1 MKKSFLLFSIFIFFI
16 GTAWSQSG
24 AIGMMPYPQKLVV
37 KEGQLVFPTT
47 TYISYTGNKSLL
59 IEKAITRFSKKF
71 KQYSLKNIVV
81 DQRSNANI
89 QIQWIKEN
97 NTDVK
102 SKEGYTLSID
112 EHVTIKAFTEIGI
125 LNALESL
132 AQLLNAYSQGAV
144 LQKMEIEDW
153 PSFPWRGMM
162 VDVARHF
169 IPLDIMKRNVDA
181 MAAVKYNIL
190 HLHLSDDEGFRIES
204 KKYPKLQALGSN
216 GEYYTQAEMLDLIA
230 YCKDRGIVVYPEFD
244 LPGHS
249 QSWFAGYPELA
260 AEKKQYHPGLRF
272 KVTGDKPMNL
282 MTIMQLM
289 NSTPTPTI
297 DPSKETTYAF
307 LDGLLKEMKGIF
319 GTGGYVHMGLD
330 ENNGVA
336 WQKNPAIVQFMQTKG
351 IKNTHALQ
359 TYFANRFSN
368 IIEKNGYQPLAWE
381 EAFDSAVSKKIL
393 IQLWRPGFMG
403 TPLSPEV
410 VANQGNRS
418 ISSRGF
424 YLDVFMPAYYHY
436 LNDDFTKFNISP
448 NLLGGE
454 AAIWGELMDAS
465 NFETRVWPRAA
476 VIAER
481 LWSDKNRI
489 EVGTMYERMFK
500 LNRYL
505 SWNGL
510 NQITNSERAISEF
523 LNGYSNPGTEA
534 LIKVLA
540 PVKGYKR
547 IMAIMTKPEALKSSA
562 FGEMADIIPVDA
574 EAKWLF
580 RKQVENYLEN
590 PSEDNTA
597 LLTNTLTVWKN
608 CARDVN
614 DLLLNAPKL
623 NSIRKHAENLSNIAN
638 LLLTYL
644 PQKNETAKAALLK
657 QITLA
662 KSSINELDLAVI
674 EELEALVNGRFKELD
689 RSISLF

>member
-1 MKKSFLLFSIFIFFI
+1 MKKSLLLFSICLFFI
-16 GTAWSQSG
+16 ATTWGQAGS
-24 AIGMMPYPQKLVV
+24 IGIMPYPQSLII
-37 KEGQLVFPTT
+37 KEGQFVFPTT
-47 TYISYTGNKSLL
+47 THLNYIGNKSIL
-59 IEKAITRFSKKF
+59 IEKAIARFSKKY

-81 DQRSNANI
+81 DQRNNPNI
-89 QIQWIKEN
+89 QIEWVKEK

-112 EHVTIKAFTEIGI
+112 DHVTIKAFTEIGI

-144 LQKMEIEDW
+144 LQKMEIQDW

-169 IPLDIMKRNVDA
+169 IPLDMMKRNVDA

-204 KKYPKLQALGSN
+204 KKYPRLHQQGSN

-249 QSWFAGYPELA
+249 QSWFAGYPDLA
-260 AEKKQYHPGLRF
+260 AEKKEYHPGLRF
-272 KVTGDKPMNL
+272 TVPGDKPMSL
-282 MTIMQLM
+282 MTLMQLAK
-289 NSTPTPTI
+289 SSATPTI
-297 DPSKETTYAF
+297 DPSKETTYTF

-319 GTGGYVHMGLD
+319 GSGGYVHMGLD

-336 WQKNPAIVQFMQTKG
+336 WQKNPAIVKFMQTKG
-351 IKNTHALQ
+351 IKTTHGLQ

-381 EAFDSAVSKKIL
+381 EAFDSSVSKNIL

-403 TPLSPEV
+403 TPLTPEEI
-410 VANQGNRS
+410 ANQGNKS

-454 AAIWGELMDAS
+454 SAIWGELMDAS

-489 EVGTMYERMFK
+489 EVSSMYERMFK

-510 NQITNSERAISEF
+510 NQINNSARAISEF

-562 FGEMADIIPVDA
+562 FGEMADIIPIDA
-574 EAKWLF
+574 EAKWQF
-580 RKQVENYLEN
+580 RKQVENYLDN
-590 PSEDNTA
+590 PSEANTA
-597 LLTNTLTVWKN
+597 LVTNTLLLWKN
-608 CARDVN
+608 CATDVN
-614 DLLLNAPKL
+614 ELLLNAPKL
-623 NSIRKHAENLSNIAN
+623 ISIRKHAENLSNIAN
-638 LLLTYL
+638 LLLAYL
-644 PQKNETAKAALLK
+644 PQKNETDKAVLLK
-657 QITLA
+657 QITMA
-662 KSSINELDLAVI
+662 KSTINEVDLAVV

>member
-1 MKKSFLLFSIFIFFI
+1 MKKTSLLFSIFLYFI
-16 GTAWSQSG
+16 VTAWGQSG
-24 AIGMMPYPQKLVV
+24 SIGIMPYPQKLVV

-47 TYISYTGNKSLL
+47 TYISYIGNKSVL
-59 IEKAITRFSKKF
+59 IEKAIGRFSKKF
-71 KQYSLKNIVV
+71 KQYSLKNILIG
-81 DQRSNANI
+81 QSSNANI
-89 QIQWIKEN
+89 KIEWVKEK
-97 NTDVK
+97 NTETK
-102 SKEGYTLSID
+102 AKEGYTLLID
-112 EHVTIKAFTEIGI
+112 EHVNIKAFSEIGI

-132 AQLLNAYSQGAV
+132 AQLLNTYGQAAV
-144 LQKMEIEDW
+144 LQKMEIQDW

-181 MAAVKYNIL
+181 MASVKYNTL

-204 KKYPKLQALGSN
+204 KKFPKLHEQGSN

-249 QSWFAGYPELA
+249 QSWFAGYPDLA
-260 AEKKQYHPGLRF
+260 AEKKVYHPGLRF
-272 KVTGDKPMNL
+272 NVPGDKPMNI
-282 MTIMQLM
+282 MTLMQLAK
-289 NSTPTPTI
+289 NGATPTI
-297 DPSKETTYAF
+297 DPSKETTYTF

-336 WQKNPAIVQFMQTKG
+336 WQKNPTIVKFMQTKG

-381 EAFDSAVSKKIL
+381 EAFDSSVSKNIL

-403 TPLSPEV
+403 SPLSPEE
-410 VANQGNRS
+410 VANQGNKL

-436 LNDDFTKFNISP
+436 LNDDFTKANISP

-454 AAIWGELMDAS
+454 SAIWAELVDAS

-481 LWSDKNRI
+481 LWSDKNRV
-489 EVGTMYERMFK
+489 ELGSMYERMFK

-510 NQITNSERAISEF
+510 NQITNYDRAISEF

-547 IMAIMTKPEALKSSA
+547 IMAIMTKPEALKTSA
-562 FGEMADIIPVDA
+562 FGEMADILPIDA

-580 RKQVENYLEN
+580 RKQVENYLAN
-590 PSEDNTA
+590 PSEINTV
-597 LLTNTLTVWKN
+597 LINNTLNVWKN
-608 CARDVN
+608 CAADVN
-614 DLLLNAPKL
+614 DLLLNSPKL
-623 NSIRKHAENLSNIAN
+623 SSIRKHAENLSKLAN
-638 LLLTYL
+638 LVLAYL
-644 PQKNETAKAALLK
+644 PRKNETDKTAILIQITMAKA
-657 QITLA
+657 TT
-662 KSSINELDLAVI
+662 NEVDLAVI

-689 RSISLF
+689 KSISLF

>member
-1 MKKSFLLFSIFIFFI
+1 MKKSFLLFSVILFFI
-16 GTAWSQSG
+16 GTTWGQSG
-24 AIGMMPYPQKLVV
+24 SIGMMPYPQKLVV

-89 QIQWIKEN
+89 QIEWGKQN
-97 NTDVK
+97 NNDVK

-112 EHVTIKAFTEIGI
+112 EHVTIKAITEIGI

-132 AQLLNAYSQGAV
+132 AQLLNSYSQGAV
-144 LQKMEIEDW
+144 LQKMEIQDW

-181 MAAVKYNIL
+181 MAAVKYNTL

-260 AEKKQYHPGLRF
+260 AEKKQYYPGLRF

-336 WQKNPAIVQFMQTKG
+336 WQKNPAIVKFMQTKG

-381 EAFDSAVSKKIL
+381 EAFDSSVSKNIL

-403 TPLSPEV
+403 SPLSPEE
-410 VANQGNRS
+410 VANQGNKL

-436 LNDDFTKFNISP
+436 LNDDFTKANISP

-454 AAIWGELMDAS
+454 SAIWAELVDGS

-489 EVGTMYERMFK
+489 EVSSMYERMFK

-510 NQITNSERAISEF
+510 NQITNYDRAISEF

-547 IMAIMTKPEALKSSA
+547 IMAIMTKPEVLKSSA
-562 FGEMADIIPVDA
+562 FGEMADILPIDA
-574 EAKWLF
+574 EAKWVF
-580 RKQVENYLEN
+580 RKQVENYLAN
-590 PSEDNTA
+590 PSEVNTA
-597 LLTNTLTVWKN
+597 LVTNTLNVWKN
-608 CARDVN
+608 CAADVN
-614 DLLLNAPKL
+614 DLLLNSPKL
-623 NSIRKHAENLSNIAN
+623 TSIRKHAENLSNIAN
-638 LLLTYL
+638 LVLTYL
-644 PQKNETAKAALLK
+644 PQKNETDKTAILK
-657 QITLA
+657 QINMARATT
-662 KSSINELDLAVI
+662 NEVDLAVI

>member
-1 MKKSFLLFSIFIFFI
+1 MKKSFLLFSIFLFFI
-16 GTAWSQSG
+16 GTTWSQSG
-24 AIGMMPYPQKLVV
+24 SIGMMPYPQKLVV
-37 KEGQLVFPTT
+37 KEGQFIFPTT
-47 TYISYTGNKSLL
+47 TYINYTGNKSLL
-59 IEKAITRFSKKF
+59 IEKAIARFSKKF

-81 DQRSNANI
+81 DQRINAHI
-89 QIQWIKEN
+89 QIEWLKEKN
-97 NTDVK
+97 KETKN
-102 SKEGYTLSID
+102 KEGYTLSID
-112 EHVTIKAFTEIGI
+112 ERITIKAFSEIGI

-144 LQKMEIEDW
+144 LQKMEIQDW

-181 MAAVKYNIL
+181 MAAVKYNTL

-204 KKYPKLQALGSN
+204 KKYPKLHEQGSN

-230 YCKDRGIVVYPEFD
+230 YCKDRGILVYPEFD

-249 QSWFAGYPELA
+249 QSWFAGYPDLA
-260 AEKKQYHPGLRF
+260 AEKKVYHPGLRF
-272 KVTGDKPMNL
+272 NVPGDKPMNI
-282 MTIMQLM
+282 MTLMQLAK
-289 NSTPTPTI
+289 NGATPTI
-297 DPSKETTYAF
+297 DPSKETTYTF

-319 GTGGYVHMGLD
+319 GAGGYVHMGLD

-336 WQKNPAIVQFMQTKG
+336 WQKNPAIVKFMQTKG

-381 EAFDSAVSKKIL
+381 EAFDSSVSKNIL

-403 TPLSPEV
+403 SPLSPEE
-410 VANQGNRS
+410 VANQGNKL

-436 LNDDFTKFNISP
+436 LNDDFTKANISP

-454 AAIWGELMDAS
+454 SAIWAELVDGS

-489 EVGTMYERMFK
+489 EVSSMYERMFK

-510 NQITNSERAISEF
+510 NQITNYDRAISEF

-547 IMAIMTKPEALKSSA
+547 IMAIMTKPEVLKSSA
-562 FGEMADIIPVDA
+562 FGEMADILPIDA
-574 EAKWLF
+574 EAKWVF
-580 RKQVENYLEN
+580 RKQVENYLAN
-590 PSEDNTA
+590 PSEVNTA
-597 LLTNTLTVWKN
+597 LVTNTLNVWKN
-608 CARDVN
+608 CAADVN
-614 DLLLNAPKL
+614 DLLLNSPKL
-623 NSIRKHAENLSNIAN
+623 TSIRKHAENLSNIAN
-638 LLLTYL
+638 LVLTYL
-644 PQKNETAKAALLK
+644 PQKNETDKTAILK
-657 QITLA
+657 QINMA
-662 KSSINELDLAVI
+662 KATTNEVDLAVI

>member
-1 MKKSFLLFSIFIFFI
+1 MKKSFLLFSIYLFFI
-16 GTAWSQSG
+16 ATTWGQAGS
-24 AIGMMPYPQKLVV
+24 IGMMPYPQKLVV
-37 KEGQLVFPTT
+37 KEGQFIFPTT
-47 TYISYTGNKSLL
+47 TYISYTGSKSIL
-59 IEKAITRFSKKF
+59 IEKAIARFSKKF

-81 DQRSNANI
+81 DQRINAHI
-89 QIQWIKEN
+89 QIEWLKEK
-97 NTDVK
+97 NTERK
-102 SKEGYTLSID
+102 AKEGYSLGID
-112 EHVTIKAFTEIGI
+112 ERVTIKAFSEIGI

-144 LQKMEIEDW
+144 LQKMEIQDW

-169 IPLDIMKRNVDA
+169 IPLDMMKRNVDA

-204 KKYPKLQALGSN
+204 KKYPKLHEQGSN

-249 QSWFAGYPELA
+249 QSWFAGYPDLA
-260 AEKKQYHPGLRF
+260 AEKKVYHPGLRF
-272 KVTGDKPMNL
+272 NVPGDKPMSI
-282 MTIMQLM
+282 MTLMQLAKA
-289 NSTPTPTI
+289 SATPTI

-336 WQKNPAIVQFMQTKG
+336 WQKNPAIVKFMQTKG
-351 IKNTHALQ
+351 IKNTHVLQ

-381 EAFDSAVSKKIL
+381 EAFDSSVSKKIL
-393 IQLWRPGFMG
+393 IQLWRPGFRG
-403 TPLSPEV
+403 TPLSPEEI
-410 VANQGNRS
+410 ANQGNKS

-454 AAIWGELMDAS
+454 SAIWGELMDAS

-481 LWSDKNRI
+481 LWSDRNRI
-489 EVGTMYERMFK
+489 EVSSMYERMFK

-505 SWNGL
+505 L
-510 NQITNSERAISEF
+510 
-523 LNGYSNPGTEA
+523 
-534 LIKVLA
+534 
-540 PVKGYKR
+540 
-547 IMAIMTKPEALKSSA
+547 
-562 FGEMADIIPVDA
+562 
-574 EAKWLF
+574 
-580 RKQVENYLEN
+580 
-590 PSEDNTA
+590 
-597 LLTNTLTVWKN
+597 
-608 CARDVN
+608 
-614 DLLLNAPKL
+614 
-623 NSIRKHAENLSNIAN
+623 
-638 LLLTYL
+638 
-644 PQKNETAKAALLK
+644 
-657 QITLA
+657 
-662 KSSINELDLAVI
+662 
-674 EELEALVNGRFKELD
+674 
-689 RSISLF
+689 